1 MNSKAS
7 KSIGAAV
14 WLAALAGVAQA
25 RSDLHF
31 TRRFE
36 LPEVGLAIRLMPDAR
51 QEQVPPA
58 AAQTYEVLQGTN
70 QWKSDLFDPLD
81 LWRRDQRAGV
91 WSDEHG
97 NRVVLAVI
105 QDPVPPAFPRAHVTP
120 DEYKAWQRQAA
131 ARGAAAVPAE
141 QVAAWVAKFL
151 GIPAA
156 EPEPVKERLSNL
168 RGLTEYR
175 LAGRP
180 SGHAA
185 YVFTVA
191 RSPSSQRSGAP
202 SRFLLALEPRPDVE
216 ADRTRAALLRS
227 FFPSVEGTAAVRPST
242 AAAPPARGREAKP
255 AASPEWLAS
264 REEAAASVRNLK
276 GWWVLELP
284 DYLVLSNL
292 KTRRHGLIERLESD
306 LEILRGLY
314 AEHVPARAPITAVSV
329 VRVFDDPAEYE
340 RYVGPDYT
348 WSSGLWVPERRELLV
363 RPGDLG
369 TNREQRERILRTVY
383 HEAFHQYLYYAF
395 DRLAASAWF
404 NEGYAAVFE
413 NAEVREGRVTLEED
427 PARLAVLEG
436 LIEEGRVELWT
447 LLHMP
452 YPVFYA
458 RNEKTM
464 AENYALAWA
473 LVYYLRR
480 GAPLQKPPAWPG
492 LLERY
497 TDELW
502 RTRDPDRAT
511 DAAFR
516 DVDPT
521 EFTRQFQDF
530 WKSTA
535 RRSLARR
542 APVRP

>member
-1 MNSKAS
+1 V
-7 KSIGAAV
+7 AAA
-14 WLAALAGVAQA
+14 WLAALAGMAEA
-25 RSDLHF
+25 RTEVRF
-31 TRRFE
+31 TRTVE
-36 LPEVGLAIRLMPDAR
+36 LPDVGLQIRLMSDAR
-51 QEQVPPA
+51 QEPVPPA
-58 AAQTYEVLQGTN
+58 VAQTYEVRQGTN
-70 QWKSDLFDPLD
+70 QWKSDLFDPMD
-81 LWRRDQRAGV
+81 LWRRDQCAGV

-105 QDPVPPAFPRAHVTP
+105 QDPVPPAFARAHVTP

-131 ARGAAAVPAE
+131 ARGAAAVPADD
-141 QVAAWVAKFL
+141 VAAWAARFL
-151 GIPAA
+151 GADGGATA
-156 EPEPVKERLSNL
+156 EPVGERGSNL
-168 RGLTEYR
+168 RSLTAYR
-175 LAGRP
+175 VAGRP
-180 SGHAA
+180 AGHLVYA
-185 YVFTVA
+185 FTVA

-202 SRFLLALEPRPDVE
+202 TRFLIAFELKPDVDVE
-216 ADRTRAALLRS
+216 RTRAALLRS
-227 FFPSVEGTAAVRPST
+227 FFPYVQGTAAVRP
-242 AAAPPARGREAKP
+242 AAAPASATRPPERGRAARP
-255 AASPEWLAS
+255 APSPEWLAS

-284 DYLVLSNL
+284 NFMVLSNL

-306 LEILRGLY
+306 LELLRGLY
-314 AEHVPARAPITAVSV
+314 AGPVPARAPITAVSV
-329 VRVFDDPAEYE
+329 VRVFDDPADYE

-413 NAEVREGRVTLEED
+413 NAEVREGKVSLEED
-427 PARLAVLEG
+427 PGRVPVLES
-436 LIEEGRVELWT
+436 LIAEGRVELWT

-458 RNEKTM
+458 RDEKTM
-464 AENYALAWA
+464 AENYALAWG

-497 TDELW
+497 ADELW
-502 RTRDPDRAT
+502 KTRDPDRAT
-511 DAAFR
+511 DAAFA

-530 WKSTA
+530 WKSAA

-542 APVRP
+542 APVLP